1 MARLI
6 PLYEWAIEEFGDH
19 APCKVT
25 LSRYAKF
32 GMIYP
37 PALKV
42 GRSWMVEKDARF
54 VGLSEPLIRPTINPA
69 LSPAAN
75 LVLKKIL
82 MDGTNK

>member
-6 PLYEWAIEEFGDH
+6 PLYEWAIEEFGDF
-19 APCKVT
+19 APSKVT

-37 PALKV
+37 PAVKM

-54 VGLSEPLIRPTINPA
+54 VGLINSLTSPTIDPT
-69 LSPAAN
+69 LSPAVQR
-75 LVLKKIL
+75 LVKKAL
-82 MDGTNK
+82 MG

>member
-6 PLYEWAIEEFGDH
+6 SLHEWAIEEFGDA
-19 APCKVT
+19 APCKAT
-25 LSRYAKF
+25 LSRYAKN

-54 VGLSEPLIRPTINPA
+54 VGLSEPLISPTINPA

-75 LVLKKIL
+75 LLLKKIL
-82 MDGTNK
+82 MDGINK

>member
-6 PLYEWAIEEFGDH
+6 PLYEWAIEEFGDA
-19 APCKVT
+19 APGKAT
-25 LSRYAKF
+25 LCRYAKF

-54 VGLSEPLIRPTINPA
+54 VGLSKPLISLATNPK

-75 LVLKKIL
+75 LLLKKVM
-82 MDGTNK
+82 MDGHTD